1 MDKDA
6 KGLRPSPGLM
16 LLYNNVA
23 ELRQIRGAK
32 TILLAF
38 SAAPAKH
45 LDVEIADF
53 LPQSVAVE
61 TQEIGRPD
69 LISAGGCQRGRQ
81 QRVLDFAQNT
91 VIKPGWRQAVLEA
104 RKIGR
109 EVPFDRAAEIFIS
122 PWLLAADRK
131 CGLRQFRI
139 DHCAGDRLLRVKR
152 RQPARQIFKFANI
165 AGPAMPPEAIE
176 PGLIDLLR
184 RQTFALSLREEV
196 PNEVGNIFGTFAK
209 RRQSQRNDVQPEK

>member
-32 TILLAF
+32 TILLAL

-61 TQEIGRPD
+61 T
-69 LISAGGCQRGRQ
+69 
-81 QRVLDFAQNT
+81 
-91 VIKPGWRQAVLEA
+91 
-104 RKIGR
+104 
-109 EVPFDRAAEIFIS
+109 
-122 PWLLAADRK
+122 
-131 CGLRQFRI
+131 
-139 DHCAGDRLLRVKR
+139 
-152 RQPARQIFKFANI
+152 
-165 AGPAMPPEAIE
+165 
-176 PGLIDLLR
+176 
-184 RQTFALSLREEV
+184 
-196 PNEVGNIFGTFAK
+196 
-209 RRQSQRNDVQPEK
+209 